1 MKIKNVIFQHNS
13 AHAGQPKTAV
23 SLKLKFF
30 LVFLFFPLC
39 LAGFMIANYM
49 RDKTFFTLQLQQ
61 SVQTGFKNTEQL
73 LSLYFSNT
81 ANIIRTFA
89 ASDIITAVDADITS
103 YKDKHTAS
111 GISKMICIPGSY
123 EERVMRLCMQFQQEN
138 PIFVGIAFA
147 TEHNGGYVHYPPI
160 DRKDGYDARTRE
172 WYKLGKQKP
181 GEVQSLNAYRTS
193 SGQTVMTIVK
203 GIIDV
208 EGHFKGVVT
217 FDVDLSHLALLLA
230 QHHDNDGQ
238 VILTDRSD
246 KVLVNTIAPDRF
258 FLPITELDIKHLSDY
273 TYKKELRFEESI
285 ADVPYYAKTFP
296 ISLPITDF
304 GCVILIAQTS
314 TAAHLRQLAVFF
326 AAATGI
332 SLIILLTAFNAASR
346 FFIRPVIHTTQ
357 LLAGIAE
364 GEGNLQVRLPT
375 RKNDEIGRL
384 ALYFNRTIEKIALSV
399 QSVRNTADNMQYVG
413 AELVTNMTETANTVH
428 AISTNIEN
436 VKKEMLQ
443 HASSIL
449 AVGSSLQVIMHTI
462 ETLNANIVV
471 QTDVVKNSTADTA
484 QMAENTTEVNEVVE
498 YNLKTLETLHSA
510 TRAGKNAIL
519 ETVNLTKSV
528 NESSAVLFDASTVIQ
543 NIAAQTNLLA
553 MNAAIE
559 AAHAGE
565 SGKGFAVV
573 AAEIRKL
580 AEESN
585 TQGKNITAILKNLK
599 DKIEK
604 VHEAAPVIAQ
614 HFDAIFQ
621 LADQT
626 KRQENTIME
635 AMQKQRSD
643 SERIMNAMQQLE
655 TMMTG
660 IKNSS
665 QEMLNGSNL
674 VSQEMKHLGTMSDSI
689 ANSMAEM
696 ASGAVQI
703 NNAVQAVSSIT
714 QRNKENI
721 ENLAFEVAKFKL

>member
-1 MKIKNVIFQHNS
+1 MVHYNS
-13 AHAGQPKTAV
+13 AHAGQPKAAT
-23 SLKLKFF
+23 SLKFKFF
-30 LVFLFFPLC
+30 IVFLFFPLC
-39 LAGFMIANYM
+39 LAGFMVANYM

-89 ASDIITAVDADITS
+89 ASELITAVDADITS

-111 GISKMICIPGSY
+111 GVSKMICVPGSY
-123 EERVMRLCMQFQQEN
+123 EERVMQLCMQFQQEN
-138 PIFVGIAFA
+138 PGFVGIAFA

-172 WYKLGKQKP
+172 WYKLGKRKP
-181 GEVQSLNAYRTS
+181 GVVQSLDAYRTS
-193 SGQTVMTIVK
+193 SGQTVMTIVE
-203 GIIDV
+203 GITDV
-208 EGHFKGVVT
+208 AGNFKGVVT
-217 FDVDLSHLALLLA
+217 FDVDLSRLAVLLTQ
-230 QHHDNDGQ
+230 QHINDCQ
-238 VILTDRSD
+238 VILTDRTN
-246 KVLVNTIAPDRF
+246 KVLVNTIDPVRF
-258 FLPITELDIKHLSDY
+258 FIPVTELQIQPLSGY
-273 TYKKELRFEESI
+273 TYEKKLQFEEII
-285 ADVPYYAKTFP
+285 ADVPYYAETFP
-296 ISLPITDF
+296 ISLPIVDF
-304 GCVILIAQTS
+304 GCVILVAQTI
-314 TAAHLRQLAVFF
+314 TAAHLRQLILFF
-326 AAATGI
+326 TAATGI
-332 SLIILLTAFNAASR
+332 SLIVLIIVFAASIR
-346 FFIRPVIHTTQ
+346 IFIRPVIHTTQ

-384 ALYFNRTIEKIALSV
+384 VLYFNRTIDKIALSV
-399 QSVRNTADNMQYVG
+399 QSVRNTADNMQHVG
-413 AELVTNMTETANTVH
+413 EKLVTNMTETTNTVQ

-443 HASSIL
+443 HASSII
-449 AVGSSLQVIMHTI
+449 AVGSSLQVIMRTI
-462 ETLNANIVV
+462 EALNANIVI

-484 QMAENTTEVNEVVE
+484 QMAANTTEVNEVVE
-498 YNLKTLETLHSA
+498 HNLKMLEALHTA
-510 TRAGKNAIL
+510 TRAGKTAIL

-573 AAEIRKL
+573 ATEIRKL

-626 KRQENTIME
+626 KQQENTIME

-643 SERIMNAMQQLE
+643 SGRLMCAMQQLE
-655 TMMTG
+655 EMTTG
-660 IKNSS
+660 IKSSS

>member
-1 MKIKNVIFQHNS
+1 M
-13 AHAGQPKTAV
+13 
-23 SLKLKFF
+23 
-30 LVFLFFPLC
+30 
-39 LAGFMIANYM
+39 
-49 RDKTFFTLQLQQ
+49 
-61 SVQTGFKNTEQL
+61 
-73 LSLYFSNT
+73 
-81 ANIIRTFA
+81 
-89 ASDIITAVDADITS
+89 
-103 YKDKHTAS
+103 
-111 GISKMICIPGSY
+111 
-123 EERVMRLCMQFQQEN
+123 
-138 PIFVGIAFA
+138 
-147 TEHNGGYVHYPPI
+147 
-160 DRKDGYDARTRE
+160 
-172 WYKLGKQKP
+172 
-181 GEVQSLNAYRTS
+181 
-193 SGQTVMTIVK
+193 
-203 GIIDV
+203 
-208 EGHFKGVVT
+208 
-217 FDVDLSHLALLLA
+217 
-230 QHHDNDGQ
+230 
-238 VILTDRSD
+238 
-246 KVLVNTIAPDRF
+246 
-258 FLPITELDIKHLSDY
+258 
-273 TYKKELRFEESI
+273 
-285 ADVPYYAKTFP
+285 
-296 ISLPITDF
+296 
-304 GCVILIAQTS
+304 
-314 TAAHLRQLAVFF
+314 
-326 AAATGI
+326 
-332 SLIILLTAFNAASR
+332 IILLTAFNAASR